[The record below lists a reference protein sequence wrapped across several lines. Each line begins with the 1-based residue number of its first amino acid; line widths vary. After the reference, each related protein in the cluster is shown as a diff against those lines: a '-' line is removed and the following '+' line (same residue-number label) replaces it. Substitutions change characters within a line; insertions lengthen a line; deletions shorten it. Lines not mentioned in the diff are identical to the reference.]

1 MFNPTS
7 LSFVTIQLVLKDQ
20 SSYVFK
26 NSDIQPVTDET
37 WNNKVK
43 TSVAPDFP
51 SNKNYDKNVQ
61 V

>member
-7 LSFVTIQLVLKDQ
+7 LSFVAIQHVLKEQ
-20 SSYVFK
+20 SSNLFK
-26 NSDIQPVTDET
+26 NSDIQPVTDDT

-43 TSVAPDFP
+43 TSVASDFT
-51 SNKNYDKNVQ
+51 SNKNYNKNVQ